1 MPVPDQMPPDP
12 MSQLAEGAAQ
22 THELFTSYVQAGF
35 DRGEALQI
43 VIAILMAHI
52 QRQPPAA

>member
-1 MPVPDQMPPDP
+1 MPDQMPPDP

-35 DRGEALQI
+35 DRSEALQI